1 MGFYGNNVY
10 RNNIRRKYK
19 IYGLVRFLYILF
31 LFAVIAGVIYYF
43 LTKTDAVDKVQE
55 ASKMSLEEITG
66 YSYEDI
72 GKVIK
77 KSDKTLVG
85 VDEFI
90 NKYSSNMYKLNGF
103 DSLQIKQ
110 ELEIYYVYNK
120 EDTFIY
126 EVRDLENGS
135 IRVQKMTGSV
145 KVYDLTN

>member
-1 MGFYGNNVY
+1 MGLYGNNVY